1 MYVRMINKHN
11 YSNGYECTCCRKSN
25 ILDNNG
31 DVCMVSAINLS
42 GCDVFWLRLGTLFGN
57 FA

>member
-1 MYVRMINKHN
+1 MIKKHN
-11 YSNGYECTCCRKSN
+11 YNVKLSNGHDCNFCRKSN

-31 DVCMVSAINLS
+31 CMHGFSHNLP
-42 GCDVFWLRLGTLFGN
+42 GCNVFVLRLGTLFGN